1 MVTRPLHLWLADL
14 VEAPSQRLSEVR
26 PPSYMCGLRLMAL
39 RSIEDLTR
47 VTKVFLFVDQTIW
60 IEKALWSLL
69 AGFLVS
75 MIRTSQAYTWKRTNN
90 LTIFSFDLTSCA
102 KLDFDCISRWS
113 FESVRQETISKVAN
127 IKARCFFLFSS
138 FFSPR
143 SCYSQVDW
151 SLGLIGLRLENDLL
165 AVTSAQRMEG
175 NQNLAHIKKSSS
187 SLTQSINVVS
197 ISHLICHV
205 TIFFLKV
212 LNNWQTSNG
221 FEERNQAITF
231 FSLVLNI
238 CNTQSQRLLR
248 DFAKYSQKYSAK

>member
-14 VEAPSQRLSEVR
+14 VEAPSQHLSQVR

-47 VTKVFLFVDQTIW
+47 VTEVFLFVDNLNR
-60 IEKALWSLL
+60 KALWSLL

-75 MIRTSQAYTWKRTNN
+75 MIRTSQAYTWKGTNN
-90 LTIFSFDLTSCA
+90 LTIFSFDLTLCA

-127 IKARCFFLFSS
+127 IKARYFFLFSS

-175 NQNLAHIKKSSS
+175 DQNLAHIKK
-187 SLTQSINVVS
+187 N
-197 ISHLICHV
+197 LI
-205 TIFFLKV
+205 V
-212 LNNWQTSNG
+212 LNTEYKCCFNKSLDMS
-221 FEERNQAITF
+221 RDYF
-231 FSLVLNI
+231 F
-238 CNTQSQRLLR
+238 
-248 DFAKYSQKYSAK
+248 FF